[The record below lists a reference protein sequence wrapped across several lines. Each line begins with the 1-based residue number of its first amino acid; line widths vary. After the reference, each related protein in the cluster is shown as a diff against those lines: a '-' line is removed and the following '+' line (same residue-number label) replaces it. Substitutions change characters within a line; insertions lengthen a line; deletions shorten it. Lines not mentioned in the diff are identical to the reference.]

1 MYDLL
6 SKSRILVIDDFA
18 QFRQTIRT
26 MLHKLGAPGID
37 QAANGV
43 EALKLCLET
52 DYDIILCD
60 YNLGDGQDGQQFL
73 EELHQRHVLLKGS
86 LFLMVTAETS
96 SAQVMGAIEYRPD
109 AYLTKPFTAEQLGQ
123 RLKRLLT
130 RNTLLR
136 PIHQAMNA
144 NDNARALQLCDTIM
158 QKTPNLRFS
167 CLRLKSEVLEDYQR
181 YDELLAL
188 YDEVI
193 SEQSLLWAELGIGKV
208 YFAREEYAKALEHF
222 TTMRD
227 NFPRQVSIFDWI
239 AKCQQ
244 QLGHKEEAEKT
255 LVEAITISPKNVS
268 RQATL
273 GEVAQSL
280 DHHETAHKAFERTIR
295 EGHHSCLLKPEYYR
309 QYFENTRELASN
321 LNGQE
326 KSRLLAN
333 TENIAKRME
342 RKYSDDPG
350 AMAANLS
357 SLVNV
362 FSAAGNTSQ
371 ADNFLGRLSRTLEN
385 PRCQISEQ
393 DYGLIRGDLKKF
405 DGDDSNNKSLEKIN
419 SRMQVI
425 KQEIVQHE
433 QNDKSAR
440 AVNREGLDLARDK
453 NIPQALDKFRE
464 AIRLMPRNPNY
475 KLNAVQLL
483 LTDPN
488 LKTDANAIAEARE
501 YLDTINLEHTGKR
514 WRLYRK
520 LKEFLP
526 DE

>member
-1 MYDLL
+1 
-6 SKSRILVIDDFA
+6 
-18 QFRQTIRT
+18 
-26 MLHKLGAPGID
+26 
-37 QAANGV
+37 
-43 EALKLCLET
+43 
-52 DYDIILCD
+52 
-60 YNLGDGQDGQQFL
+60 
-73 EELHQRHVLLKGS
+73 
-86 LFLMVTAETS
+86 
-96 SAQVMGAIEYRPD
+96 
-109 AYLTKPFTAEQLGQ
+109 
-123 RLKRLLT
+123 
-130 RNTLLR
+130 
-136 PIHQAMNA
+136 
-144 NDNARALQLCDTIM
+144 M

-193 SEQSLLWAELGIGKV
+193 GEQSLLWAELGIGKV